1 MKKFL
6 ATLFLLLSTHVFAE
20 ASDQAPF
27 QQGKDYDVTVQ
38 AIPTDNLAKIEV
50 TELFWYGCPHCYH
63 MEPVISA
70 WVKKLPAD
78 VYFKRVPGLP
88 RPDWAPMA
96 KAYYA
101 LETLGVLEKLHM
113 SLFDAIHKTRTLNPT
128 DEAATIAWITN
139 QSGLDKAKVIEAF
152 KSFSMNTKLNRAAQ
166 FFRASGATGVPSII
180 IDGKY
185 ITSSTMAGDNEK
197 ALKVADFIIDNIR
210 KTKAKKK
217 L

>member
-6 ATLFLLLSTHVFAE
+6 ATLFLLFSTHVFAE
-20 ASDQAPF
+20 APAEPF

-38 AIPTDNLAKIEV
+38 AIPTEKPAKIEV

-88 RPDWAPMA
+88 RADWAPMA

-101 LETLGVLEKLHM
+101 METLGVLQKLHTP
-113 SLFDAIHKTRTLNPT
+113 LFDAIHKTRTLNPT
-128 DEAATIAWITN
+128 DEAATIVWITN
-139 QSGLDKAKVIEAF
+139 QSGLDKAKVEEAF

-197 ALKVADFIIDNIR
+197 ALKVTDYIIDNIR
-210 KTKAKKK
+210 KAKAKKK
-217 L
+217 